1 MSKERKTVLL
11 VSFLILALL
20 PVLSGKEETPSILSM
35 RERNAVVNNWL
46 KIRLET
52 VLPELMRREKFDMW
66 VVICRE
72 YNDPEHA
79 TANAYFSKYLSGSR
93 SPLMSWLVFLTMGAA
108 LGGLFSAFIA
118 NRIKGEVARGPSIGV
133 SARLWLALG
142 GGILSGFAAR
152 LARGCTS
159 GQALTGAAEL
169 AFGSWIFMFSIF
181 AGAYATAYFFRKE
194 WL

>member
-1 MSKERKTVLL
+1 MNQRYTNPYVIGALLGLVLL
-11 VSFLILALL
+11 FSFYTMGRGVGSSATFARVATAGIDLVA
-20 PVLSGKEETPSILSM
+20 
-35 RERNAVVNNWL
+35 
-46 KIRLET
+46 
-52 VLPELMRREKFDMW
+52 
-66 VVICRE
+66 
-72 YNDPEHA
+72 PEHA
-79 TANAYFSKYLSGSR
+79 KTNAYFSKYLSGGR
-93 SPLMSWLVFLTMGAA
+93 SPLMAWLVFLSLGAG

-118 NRIKGEVARGPSIGV
+118 NRVKGEVARGPSIGV
-133 SARLWLALG
+133 SARLWLAMG

-159 GQALTGAAEL
+159 GQALTGASEL

>member
-1 MSKERKTVLL
+1 LRNCRFRKIETGFERRLVMKQRYANPYIMGVLL
-11 VSFLILALL
+11 GFVLLFSFYTMGRGVGSSATFARISAAGVDLIA
-20 PVLSGKEETPSILSM
+20 PDHAKET
-35 RERNAVVNNWL
+35 R
-46 KIRLET
+46 
-52 VLPELMRREKFDMW
+52 
-66 VVICRE
+66 
-72 YNDPEHA
+72 
-79 TANAYFSKYLSGSR
+79 YFSKYLSEKR
-93 SPLMSWLVFLTMGAA
+93 SPLMAWLVFLTLGAG
-108 LGGLFSAFIA
+108 LGGLFSAFISS
-118 NRIKGEVARGPSIGV
+118 RIKGEVMRGPSIGV

-159 GQALTGAAEL
+159 GQALTGASEL

>member
-1 MSKERKTVLL
+1 MMYPRYANPYVIGVLL
-11 VSFLILALL
+11 GLVLLFAFYTMGRGLGSSSTFARVVAAGVALTA
-20 PVLSGKEETPSILSM
+20 P
-35 RERNAVVNNWL
+35 
-46 KIRLET
+46 
-52 VLPELMRREKFDMW
+52 D
-66 VVICRE
+66 
-72 YNDPEHA
+72 HA
-79 TANAYFSKYLSGSR
+79 KKAPYLSKYVSQKR
-93 SPLMSWLVFLTMGAA
+93 PPLMSWLVFLTLGAG
-108 LGGLFSAFIA
+108 LGGLFSAFIS
-118 NRIKGEVARGPSIGV
+118 NRIKGEVVRGPSIGV
-133 SARLWLALG
+133 SARLWLALA